1 MEIELTPE
9 RKFARLV
16 VRKYSLRPPIDIEA
30 LVSTYA
36 QLSFMRIP
44 FRDVDGISLN
54 LKSPGKTTHVIV
66 NEAAPRSRRRFT
78 MAHEMGHIVI
88 PWHVG
93 AVIIDRVDVGDS
105 GPGNWLGESWIME
118 QEANSFAAELL
129 MPYRW
134 IEQTISVTRS
144 LAEAHKRVLHECQ
157 VSALAAAIRLSD
169 FLPESIVYASE
180 MDGRV
185 EFSGRTEGT
194 IASPLEGD
202 TRFPS
207 DPFDYS
213 EHHSVATV
221 QGRKLH
227 WWKLP
232 RAIRV
237 DTKDARPWREIL
249 DGILHDIFDSDQ
261 AIVKH
266 RKSINGVIGY
276 AFSQCGDKSNVDSV
290 TSACVQRLGDRPA
303 YDALVRHDS
312 FSGFIRKR
320 AEDLA
325 SGGRR

>member
-1 MEIELTPE
+1 MSG
-9 RKFARLV
+9 RL
-16 VRKYSLRPPIDIEA
+16 SLI
-30 LVSTYA
+30 VSTSVTRGLA
-36 QLSFMRIP
+36 IGLAKAGSW
-44 FRDVDGISLN
+44 
-54 LKSPGKTTHVIV
+54 
-66 NEAAPRSRRRFT
+66 SRRRILSLPNCSCRI
-78 MAHEMGHIVI
+78 AGSSK
-88 PWHVG
+88 
-93 AVIIDRVDVGDS
+93 R
-105 GPGNWLGESWIME
+105 
-118 QEANSFAAELL
+118 
-129 MPYRW
+129 YRS
-134 IEQTISVTRS
+134 QG
-144 LAEAHKRVLHECQ
+144 LAEAHERVLHECQ
-157 VSALAAAIRLSD
+157 VSALAAAILLSE
-169 FLPESIVYASE
+169 FLSESIVYASE
-180 MDGRV
+180 MDDRV

-194 IASPLEGD
+194 IASPLERD

-207 DPFDYS
+207 DPFNYS

-249 DGILHDIFDSDQ
+249 DSILHDICDSDQ
-261 AIVKH
+261 VIVKH

-276 AFSQCGDKSNVDSV
+276 AFSQCGDKSNVESV